1 MQHAFDTLCQN
12 IIPVNP
18 KLKSISQAH
27 LDNLTKPQ
35 GSLGRLEEIAQRL
48 YGIADGRTPLRV
60 DPAAMFTVA
69 GDHGVVAEKVAIF
82 PQAVTR
88 QMVQNFLNN
97 GAGINVLSR
106 VAGIDLHVVDAGC
119 VGGPFAP
126 HPMLLEAR
134 LGDGTANIALEAA
147 MSVDTCLQGLLNGAA
162 LADSA
167 ADAGKVCVGVG
178 EMGIGNT
185 TPATALYCA
194 LLHLNPETMTGPGAG
209 ASPGMLQHKIQV
221 IQRALQTHAAVVAGG
236 KALEIIAA
244 LGGFE
249 IVTMAGIMLG
259 AARRRMVVVVDGF
272 ISTAAFMAARALCP
286 AVEDYAFLAHASAE
300 PGYMLAMKSLHGA
313 QPLLQMGLRLGEGTG
328 AALVIPL
335 LRAGAAIYNEMATF
349 DQAQVS
355 KS

>member
-1 MQHAFDTLCQN
+1 MQHAFETLCQN
-12 IIPVNP
+12 ILPINPALEPVA
-18 KLKSISQAH
+18 QAH

-35 GSLGRLEEIAQRL
+35 GSLGRLEELALRL

-69 GDHGVVAEKVAIF
+69 GDHGVVAEKIAIF

-88 QMVQNFLNN
+88 QMVQNFLHN
-97 GAGINVLSR
+97 GAGINVLAR
-106 VAGIDLHVVDAGC
+106 VAGVDLHVVDAGC

-126 HPMLLEAR
+126 HPMLLDVR
-134 LGDGTANIALEAA
+134 LGDGSANIAVEPA
-147 MSVDTCLQGLLNGAA
+147 MSVQTCLQGLLNGAA
-162 LADSA
+162 LADNA
-167 ADAGKVCVGVG
+167 ANAGKVCVGVG

-194 LLHLNPETMTGPGAG
+194 LLQLTPATMTGPGAG
-209 ASPGMLQHKIQV
+209 ASPAMIQHKMQV
-221 IQRALQTHAAVVAGG
+221 IQRALDTHAQVVTAG
-236 KALEIIAA
+236 KAIDIIAA

-259 AARRRMVVVVDGF
+259 AARRRMAVVVDGF
-272 ISTAAFMAARALCP
+272 ISTAAFVAARALCP
-286 AVEDYAFLAHASAE
+286 AVEDYTFLSHASAE
-300 PGYMLAMKSLHGA
+300 PGYMLAMNSLHGS
-313 QPLLQMGLRLGEGTG
+313 QPLLHMGLRLGEGTG
-328 AALVIPL
+328 AALAIPI
-335 LRAGAAIYNEMATF
+335 LRAAAAIYNDMATF

>member
-12 IIPVNP
+12 IVPVDP
-18 KLKSISQAH
+18 ALAPIAQGH

-35 GSLGRLEEIAQRL
+35 GSLGRLEEIALRL
-48 YGIADGRTPLRV
+48 FSIANGRTPLCV
-60 DPAAMFTVA
+60 DPALMFTVA
-69 GDHGVVAEKVAIF
+69 GDHGVVAENVAFF

-97 GAGINVLSR
+97 GAGINVLAR
-106 VAGIDLHVVDAGC
+106 LANADLHVVDAGC

-126 HPMLLEAR
+126 HPMLVEAR
-134 LGDGTANIALEAA
+134 LGDGTANIAVEPA
-147 MSVDTCLQGLLNGAA
+147 MSVQTCLQGLLNGAA
-162 LADSA
+162 LADKA
-167 ADAGKVCVGVG
+167 AAAGKRCVGVG

-194 LLHLNPETMTGPGAG
+194 LLKLRPETMTGPGAG
-209 ASPGMLQHKIQV
+209 ATPAMLHNKIHV
-221 IQRALQTHAAVVAGG
+221 IQRALDRHAAVIDAG
-236 KALEIIAA
+236 KPLDIIAA

-259 AARRRMVVVVDGF
+259 AARHRMVVVVDGF
-272 ISTAAFMAARALCP
+272 ISTAAFMSARALCA
-286 AVEDYAFLAHASAE
+286 AVEGYAFLSHASVE
-300 PGYMLAMKSLHGA
+300 PGYMLAVESLHGA
-313 QPLLQMGLRLGEGTG
+313 LPLLHMGLRLGEGTG
-328 AALVIPL
+328 AALAIPI
-335 LRAGAAIYNEMATF
+335 LRAGASIYNEMATF